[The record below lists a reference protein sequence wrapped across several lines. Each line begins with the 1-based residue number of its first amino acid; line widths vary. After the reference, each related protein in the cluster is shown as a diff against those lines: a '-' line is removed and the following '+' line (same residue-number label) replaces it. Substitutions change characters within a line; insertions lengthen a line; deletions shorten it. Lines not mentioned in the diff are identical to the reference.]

1 MSVLYKIKDLAN
13 EKGVSL
19 SELERSIGISNGS
32 ISKWEKSSPK
42 ADTLQKVADYFNVS
56 VDYLL
61 GRTNKRNYYELTEK
75 DEKNIEKQLQ
85 EMINDLENAPILF
98 YSEKN
103 TDEFDDE
110 TKELLKES
118 LKHALRI
125 AKIEA
130 KRRYTPKKYR

>member
-56 VDYLL
+56 TDYLL
-61 GRTNKRNYYELTEK
+61 GRTNNRFYGLSDKQKEIS
-75 DEKNIEKQLQ
+75 IEQALKSV
-85 EMINDLENAPILF
+85 MSYDGKPMTDNDREIL
-98 YSEKN
+98 KG
-103 TDEFDDE
+103 
-110 TKELLKES
+110 
-118 LKHALRI
+118 I
-125 AKIEA
+125 IEA
-130 KRRYTPKKYR
+130 YMDKKKV

>member
-32 ISKWEKSSPK
+32 ISKLEKSSPK
-42 ADTLQKVADYFNVS
+42 ADTLQKVADYFKVS

-85 EMINDLENAPILF
+85 EMINDLENAPMLF

>member
-1 MSVLYKIKDLAN
+1 MSIYQRIKELAIEKKI
-13 EKGVSL
+13 SIR
-19 SELERSIGISNGS
+19 ELEKTLKFSNGA
-32 ISKWEKSSPK
+32 INKWEEK
-42 ADTLQKVADYFNVS
+42 APSDKLEKVANYFNVS
-56 VDYLL
+56 TDYLL

-85 EMINDLENAPILF
+85 EMINDLENAPMLF

-103 TDEFDDE
+103 ADEFDDE